1 MQKEQNLKVS
11 RKHLRPQ
18 RNPEQGRPVFQRLG
32 VPRRKVRE
40 DQLAGEEEPP
50 VREEGEMVEK
60 EIRDTTVELVKKYR
74 DKIGLELPIPPDKE
88 QSSEII
94 YQLLQFFTR
103 LEASLSLDADEGIE
117 TDRQLLDDVSRAT
130 DDFNL
135 EKGEFIDVEKFNKR
149 LIG

>member
-1 MQKEQNLKVS
+1 
-11 RKHLRPQ
+11 
-18 RNPEQGRPVFQRLG
+18 
-32 VPRRKVRE
+32 
-40 DQLAGEEEPP
+40 
-50 VREEGEMVEK
+50 MVEK

-74 DKIGLELPIPPDKE
+74 DEIGLELPIPADKE

-103 LEASLSLDADEGIE
+103 LEASLSLDSDEGIE
-117 TDRQLLDDVSRAT
+117 TDRQLLNDVSRAT

-135 EKGEFIDVEKFNKR
+135 EKGEFIDIEKFNKR